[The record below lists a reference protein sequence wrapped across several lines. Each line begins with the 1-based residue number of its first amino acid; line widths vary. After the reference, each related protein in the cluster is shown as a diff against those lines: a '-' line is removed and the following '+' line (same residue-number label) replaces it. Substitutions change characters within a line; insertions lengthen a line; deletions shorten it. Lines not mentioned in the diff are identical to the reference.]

1 MLRALLWLIVLA
13 AVPQLA
19 LAQCASRVS
28 GNWNAPSTWNSC
40 GGGVPP
46 AGNAVTISNGHTVT
60 VTNNVLAANAPGSI
74 NFATGGSSS
83 QLTINSNITLV
94 VNGNLTIPNP
104 GNTNNLIRR
113 ISVASGAT
121 LSIDG
126 NLSISNGNRASQTAD
141 IVIAN
146 GATVSVDGNITLSSA
161 GTSLATVNFS
171 PAGGQLNVAGNFNN
185 STTGTIAGTGVVN
198 YNGGGAQNLGTYT
211 YTGLQFTKASGTAN
225 ATGNVTA
232 STLTF
237 AAGNAGLVD
246 MGVNTL
252 IVSGN
257 CTTSSTRTGAGH
269 VIGYVRLSFPN
280 GTSTCTYHVGDA
292 ANYSPITLTVRGA
305 TAGTLSGKAVN
316 ADHPQKG
323 FWPLSFTKYVRRY
336 WTLDQTGD
344 TLATL
349 TDYDATL
356 NWVAADI
363 QGGAST
369 ASFIVARYQTAW
381 ANPNPTFIN
390 SNAANITATG
400 VTSGFASSVDFVVGE
415 TYACTPPSNAPAGV
429 PLTCVCDDFRRASLN
444 PSPIFNT
451 NWLLSTSGG
460 GFGLPRIISQGLLR
474 LTDNTGNNASSATVP
489 GIFPA
494 AGNYISV
501 EFKDYAYN
509 GTGADGI
516 AVTLSDYSVPPT
528 PGGFGGSLGYANRT
542 GINGFAGGWI
552 GVSLDEYGNYTNP
565 TEGRNGGPGFFP
577 DNVSIRGSGSAQ
589 TGYPYLAGNTNL
601 GAFPVD
607 NPGSTTPAP
616 GYAYQ
621 VIIDARNYVTGT
633 PTALV
638 SVNRDTTGNQ
648 SSYASLINP
657 FDAYVVN
664 PAQSPVPVNWQ
675 ISFTGS
681 TGGSTNIHEI
691 GALKVCAQMV
701 ISPTSG
707 SSAAGFNALD
717 SALPNTTQNAV
728 FGPIYMKVAGAPFKL
743 NIAAL
748 LPQSNGTS
756 PGVNTAFASSGNRTV
771 TVRLYDDSAGAS
783 CNASAAACSGCSKP
797 LIATQTMTFT
807 AADAG
812 FKATNDFTV
821 SGGYKRVI
829 AQVTDSTSAPTV
841 TGCSVDA
848 FSIRPAYYS
857 LTSSVSSATKAG
869 AAFTITA
876 GLRDVNG
883 NTISGTPGQ
892 PTLDAS
898 KAPAAGGNQTLL
910 LQSWN
915 TGAAAGSFIYNDV
928 GSFSLPAN
936 AIYDAQFGNAAG
948 EAQDR
953 LSGHCL
959 PGTSGAQYVPNICYG
974 YTGATCNNAS
984 PWAAATGGKYACD
997 IGSQALNNV
1006 GRFYP
1011 DHYEASV
1018 ALTPGC
1024 GADGFT
1030 YMGQPFSIFRSGGGA
1045 IQVKALAAGQTFAT
1059 APGLPSFS
1067 TGYSPLS
1074 SVWFGAQNG
1083 VGSSAD
1089 LMRCISGAL
1098 NTSANRCALSTFPTK
1113 GAAASSWTAGV
1124 YTAPTTTVYF
1134 DPPRDSAT
1142 TPDATWG
1149 AYDSLNIGLT
1159 VLDSDGSTLTIPGGQ
1174 SFALNGDTYQSV
1186 SGAATTRVRYGRMR
1200 IDNAMGSEQVA
1211 LAAPVRLE
1219 YWTGT
1224 GWAPNLL
1231 DATCTSLAPRP
1242 PPAFGGNGSTAA
1254 CFGAACTAASAGGV
1268 GSLFTTS
1275 VKGVNANAVTP
1286 SYAASTFASGLRSV
1300 VLSAPKQS
1308 GTLNFAVEAP
1318 LWLKIGPVNP
1328 TGTNP
1333 LALLRFGTY
1342 NSRFIFLRENY

>member
-1 MLRALLWLIVLA
+1 MLRALICLIVLA
-13 AVPQLA
+13 AAPQLA
-19 LAQCASRVS
+19 LAQCASNTS
-28 GNWNAPSTWNSC
+28 GNWNAPGTWTGC
-40 GGGVPP
+40 GGGIPP

-60 VTNNVLAANAPGSI
+60 VTANVANAPASI
-74 NFATGGSSS
+74 NFATGGSNS
-83 QLTINSNITLV
+83 QLTINSNVTLSV
-94 VNGNLTIPNP
+94 SGNVTIPNP

-121 LSIDG
+121 LSIGG
-126 NLSISNGNRASQTAD
+126 NLSISNGNRASQVAE

-146 GATVSVDGNITLSSA
+146 GATASVTGNITLASA

-198 YNGGGAQNLGTYT
+198 YNGSGAQNLGTYT
-211 YTGLQFTKASGTAN
+211 YTGLQFSKASGTAT
-225 ATGNVTA
+225 ATANVTA
-232 STLTF
+232 ATLTF
-237 AAGNAGLVD
+237 AASNAGLVNV
-246 MGVNTL
+246 GTNTL

-257 CTTSSTRTGAGH
+257 CTTSVTRSGAGH

-280 GTSTCTYHVGDA
+280 GTSTCTYPVGDA
-292 ANYSPITLTVRGA
+292 ASYSPIILTVRGA

-323 FWPLSFTKYVRRY
+323 FWPLSFTDYVRRY

-344 TLATL
+344 TLTTL
-349 TDYDATL
+349 TNYDATL

-363 QGGAST
+363 QGGGSP

-381 ANPNPTFIN
+381 ANPNPTFTGP
-390 SNAANITATG
+390 AATSITATT
-400 VTSGFASSVDFVVGE
+400 VTSGFANSVDFVVGE
-415 TYACTPPSNAPAGV
+415 AYACTPPSNAPAGV
-429 PLTCVCDDFRRASLN
+429 SCVCDDFRRASLN
-444 PSPIFNT
+444 PSPIFNA

-460 GFGLPRIISQGLLR
+460 SFGLPRIVSQGLLR

-489 GIFPA
+489 GVFPA

-501 EFKDYAYN
+501 EFKQYAYN
-509 GTGADGI
+509 GSGADGI

-528 PGGFGGSLGYANRT
+528 PGGFGGSLGYADRDGT
-542 GINGFAGGWI
+542 INGFAGGWI
-552 GVSLDEYGNYTNP
+552 GVAFDEYGNYTNP

-577 DNVSIRGSGSAQ
+577 DNVSIRGSGSGQ

-607 NPGSTTPAP
+607 NPGSTTPAN

-621 VIIDARNYVTGT
+621 VIIDARGYTTAT

-638 SVNRDTTGNQ
+638 SVNRDTSGNQ
-648 SSYASLINP
+648 STYASLIAP
-657 FDAYVVN
+657 FDAYVLN
-664 PAQSPVPVNWQ
+664 PAQAVVPVNWQ

-691 GALKVCAQMV
+691 GALKVCAQSLF
-701 ISPTSG
+701 SPNTG
-707 SSAAGFNALD
+707 ANAAGFNALD
-717 SALPNTTQNAV
+717 SALPNTSQNAV
-728 FGPIYMKVAGAPFKL
+728 FGRIYMKVANAPFKL
-743 NIAAL
+743 NVAAL
-748 LPQSNGTS
+748 LPQSGGTS
-756 PGVNTAFASSGNRTV
+756 PGVNTVYASSGNRTV
-771 TVRLYDDSAGAS
+771 TVQLIDDSQAGAS
-783 CNASAAACSGCSKP
+783 CNSSAAACTACSK
-797 LIATQTMTFT
+797 TVVTSQTMTFT

-812 FKATNDFTV
+812 FKITPADFV
-821 SGGYKRVI
+821 VNGGYKRLI
-829 AQVTDSTSAPTV
+829 ARMSDGTT

-848 FSIRPAYYS
+848 FSVRPALYA
-857 LTSSVSSATKAG
+857 LTSSVSAPTKAG
-869 AAFTITA
+869 ATFTITA
-876 GLRDVNG
+876 SPRNVNG
-883 NTISGTPGQ
+883 NTLTVPGTPGQ
-892 PTLDAS
+892 PTLDNT
-898 KAPAAGGNQTLL
+898 KAPVAGGNQTLL

-915 TGAAAGSFIYNDV
+915 TGAAAGTFVYNDV

-953 LSGHCL
+953 LNGDCL
-959 PGTSGAQYVPNICYG
+959 PGTGSAPYVPNICYG
-974 YTGATCNNAS
+974 YSGATCNNAS

-997 IGSQALNNV
+997 IGSQALANV

-1011 DHYEASV
+1011 DHYEASA

-1024 GADGFT
+1024 ATDGFT
-1030 YMGQPFSIFRSGGGA
+1030 YMGQPFSIFRAGGGA
-1045 IQVKALAAGQTFAT
+1045 IQIKALAAGQTFAT
-1059 APGLPSFS
+1059 ASGLPSFS
-1067 TGYSPLS
+1067 TGYGWLS

-1083 VGSSAD
+1083 TGSTTD

-1098 NTSANRCALSTFPTK
+1098 NTTTNRCALSTFPTK
-1113 GAAASSWTAGV
+1113 GAAASTWTAGV

-1142 TPDATWG
+1142 APDATWG

-1174 SFALNGDTYQSV
+1174 SFVLNGDTYQSV
-1186 SGAATTRVRYGRMR
+1186 SGAATTRMRYGRMR

-1231 DATCTSLAPRP
+1231 DASCTSLAPRP
-1242 PPAFGGNGSTAA
+1242 PPAFGGNGTTAA
-1254 CFGAACTAASAGGV
+1254 CFGAACTGPSSGGV
-1268 GSLFTTS
+1268 GSLYTAS

-1286 SYAASTFASGLRSV
+1286 GYAASTFASGVRSV
-1300 VLSAPKQS
+1300 VLSSPKQS
-1308 GTLNFAVEAP
+1308 GTLKFEVEAP
-1318 LWLKIGPVNP
+1318 LWLRIGPVNP
-1328 TGTNP
+1328 TGTKP
-1333 LALLRFGTY
+1333 FGLMRFGTY